1 VNVVTVLLVLLFFA
15 LFLTIDFVKTAYDHR
30 KLDALYRSTSHGTM
44 ITTPGFE
51 LLGCLAQDGPTVEE
65 PEVPVDKK

>member
-1 VNVVTVLLVLLFFA
+1 MNVVTVLLVLLFFT
-15 LFLTIDFVKTAYDHR
+15 LFLTIDFVKTAYGHR

-44 ITTPGFE
+44 ITSPGFE
-51 LLGCLAQDGPTVEE
+51 MLGALAQDGPTVEE